1 MMKHFFLAAMALAA
15 LSACAAPPVPSAPV
29 NREVSG
35 RPVSG
40 ARLNYPPDMQRQSLE
55 GAVDAT
61 CTVDTQGATSDC
73 LITKVEG
80 SMTFAGAALAY
91 VRGARYLPAT
101 HNGVPI
107 AEPHHIFTIRF
118 VLAPVDAL
126 EQQNLS
132 HLSTDWAQC
141 MAPVAQGQ
149 AAIDACGR
157 AIDLSGQNPAL
168 QEAAYEQRARIY
180 ATHGQYGLAVADD
193 DRAVASG
200 AASIYTYRQRGLA
213 EVALMNYP
221 KAKSDFDFV
230 LEAAPD
236 DMASLRNRS
245 RAALAMKD
253 FTSSRRDLDHAILI
267 RPDDPSLFVQR
278 ADLSVAA
285 GDSAAALVDLG
296 AALRLNPT
304 EVPALA
310 ARCRLRQSM
319 GQSNEAAA
327 DCARV
332 EELDPKHKISS
343 GSQAPAL

>member
-1 MMKHFFLAAMALAA
+1 MKHIFLAATVSAV
-15 LSACAAPPVPSAPV
+15 LSACAAVPAPSAPV

-40 ARLNYPPDMQRQSLE
+40 ARLSYPPDMLRQSLE
-55 GAVDAT
+55 GVVDAT
-61 CTVDTQGATSDC
+61 CTVDVQGATSDC
-73 LITKVEG
+73 IITRVEG
-80 SMTFAGAALAY
+80 SMTFAVSALAF
-91 VRGARYLPAT
+91 VRGAKYLPAT

-126 EQQNLS
+126 QQQNLS

-141 MAPVAQGQ
+141 MAPAAQGQ

-180 ATHGQYGLAVADD
+180 AAHGQYDLAVADD

-230 LEAAPD
+230 LEASPD

-245 RAALAMKD
+245 RTALAMKD
-253 FTSSRRDLDHAILI
+253 FASARHDLDHAILI
-267 RPDDPSLFVQR
+267 RPDDPSLFVLR

-304 EVPALA
+304 EVPAFA
-310 ARCRLRQSM
+310 ARCRLHRSM
-319 GQSNEAAA
+319 GQAAGAAA

-332 EELDPKHKISS
+332 EELDPKHKTATSS
-343 GSQAPAL
+343 